1 MAAAAFGDL
10 YIVTMLSAHTRRL
23 VNDIPLAMAMA
34 ARAASGIK
42 RPYRFSLIVRG
53 ALVNRQSVV
62 HIDQQS
68 EHILSGT
75 TKYYACC

>member
-10 YIVTMLSAHTRRL
+10 CIATMLSAHTRQL
-23 VNDIPLAMAMA
+23 VNDIPLAMAAQA
-34 ARAASGIK
+34 AGGIK
-42 RPYRFSLIVRG
+42 RPYRLLLLVCG